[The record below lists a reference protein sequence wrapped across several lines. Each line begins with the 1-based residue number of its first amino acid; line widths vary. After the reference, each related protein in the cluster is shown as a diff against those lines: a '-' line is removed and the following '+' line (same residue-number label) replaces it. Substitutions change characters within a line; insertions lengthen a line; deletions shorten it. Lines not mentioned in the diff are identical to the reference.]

1 MSESLEDLLNRWSD
15 GDTAA
20 GEELLA
26 RAYSELR
33 KVAMRWPI
41 S

>member
-20 GEELLA
+20 GKELLA
-26 RAYSELR
+26 RA
-33 KVAMRWPI
+33 I